1 MMTASEELR
10 GHLSIAAAYTIF
22 GLNVV
27 LCKDIANSQAV
38 SPYVLFTLRAIG
50 ASALFWLVS
59 FFQPAEK
66 VEKGDMWRI
75 ALASFLG
82 LFLTQMTFLV
92 GITMATAIDSA
103 ILGTLGPV
111 FTMIF
116 AYFFIGEPI
125 TGKKAGGVTVALA
138 GVIFLILNSVHAG
151 GASATTPLGLVMLLL
166 NSLTFSMYLGI
177 FRPLIAKYSVVTF
190 MMWAFLYALLMS
202 LPLSARGLFTMDYTA
217 IPVLVRWEIGYLI
230 FFATFVAYYLI
241 PYGQK
246 RIRPTLVSMYNYL
259 SPIIATVVS
268 IWTGIDHLTW
278 QKVVAASA
286 IVGGVILVSK
296 SRAASPDKGS
306 GIPSKDNR

>member
-1 MMTASEELR
+1 MASEQVR
-10 GHLSIAAAYTIF
+10 GHLAIAAAYTIF

-27 LCKDIANSQAV
+27 LCKDIANSEAV
-38 SPYVLFTLRAIG
+38 SPYALFTFRAIG

-59 FFQPAEK
+59 IFQPDEK
-66 VEKGDMWRI
+66 IEKGDMGRI

-116 AYFFIGEPI
+116 AYFFVGEPI

-151 GASATTPLGLVMLLL
+151 GASSTTPLGLVMLLL

-177 FRPLIAKYSVVTF
+177 FRPLISKYSVVTF
-190 MMWAFLYALLMS
+190 MKWAFLFALLMS
-202 LPLSARGLFTMDYTA
+202 LPFSAKDMFTMDYAA
-217 IPVLVRWEIGYLI
+217 IPLLVRWEIGYLI
-230 FFATFVAYYLI
+230 IFATFIAYYLI

-268 IWTGIDHLTW
+268 MWTGIDHLTW
-278 QKVVAASA
+278 QKVVAASG

-296 SRAASPDKGS
+296 SRSAKEKPTSS
-306 GIPSKDNR
+306 SS

>member
-1 MMTASEELR
+1 MLSDELR

-27 LCKDIANSQAV
+27 LCKDIANSAAV
-38 SPYVLFTLRAIG
+38 APHVLFTFRALG

-59 FFQPAEK
+59 LFQPQEK
-66 VEKGDMWRI
+66 IQKGDMWRI

-82 LFLTQMTFLV
+82 FSLTQMTFLI

-111 FTMIF
+111 FTMIV
-116 AYFFIGEPI
+116 AYFFVGEPI
-125 TGKKAGGVTVALA
+125 TGKKAGGVTLSLM
-138 GVIFLILNSVHAG
+138 GVLFLIFNSVQGGG

-166 NSLTFSMYLGI
+166 NSLTFAMYLGI
-177 FRPLIAKYSVVTF
+177 FRPLVSKYSVVTF
-190 MMWAFLYALLMS
+190 MKWVFLFSLLMS
-202 LPLSARGLFTMDYTA
+202 LPLSAKEMFTMDYAA
-217 IPVLVRWEIGYLI
+217 IPVTVRWEIGYLI
-230 FFATFVAYYLI
+230 FFATFIAYYLI

-246 RIRPTLVSMYNYL
+246 LIRPTLVSMYNYL

-268 IWTGIDHLTW
+268 IWTGMDHLTW
-278 QKVVAASA
+278 QKVLAAMA

-296 SRAASPDKGS
+296 SRAANGS
-306 GIPSKDNR
+306 GYLPPKSPNSGQ

>member
-1 MMTASEELR
+1 MASEQVR
-10 GHLSIAAAYTIF
+10 GHLAIAAAYTIF

-27 LCKDIANSQAV
+27 LCKDIANSEAV
-38 SPYVLFTLRAIG
+38 SPYALFTFRAIG

-59 FFQPAEK
+59 IFQPDEK
-66 VEKGDMWRI
+66 IEKGDMWRI

-116 AYFFIGEPI
+116 AYFFVGEPI
-125 TGKKAGGVTVALA
+125 TEKKAGGVTVALA

-151 GASATTPLGLVMLLL
+151 GASSTTPLGLVMLLL

-177 FRPLIAKYSVVTF
+177 FRPLISKYSVVTF
-190 MMWAFLYALLMS
+190 MKWAFLFALLMS
-202 LPLSARGLFTMDYTA
+202 LPFSAKDMFTMDYAA
-217 IPVLVRWEIGYLI
+217 IPLLVRWEIGYLI
-230 FFATFVAYYLI
+230 IFATFIAYYLI

-246 RIRPTLVSMYNYL
+246 LIRPTLVSMYNYL

-268 IWTGIDHLTW
+268 MWTGIDHLTW

-296 SRAASPDKGS
+296 SRSAKEKPTSS
-306 GIPSKDNR
+306 SS